1 MWLEALA
8 SRRPLVS
15 QPGSSKSV
23 SRLSGNQSLCPVPS
37 AQARAHVVQIRPPS
51 RPLHALFQFHRT
63 QSSQG
68 QVLDTWWSIDK
79 PFLISRLPHKG
90 TVSVVF
96 IPL

>member
-23 SRLSGNQSLCPVPS
+23 SRLSGNQSLRQVPS

-51 RPLHALFQFHRT
+51 
-63 QSSQG
+63 
-68 QVLDTWWSIDK
+68 
-79 PFLISRLPHKG
+79 
-90 TVSVVF
+90 
-96 IPL
+96 